1 MGLNPTRRTR
11 TKTVVLVA
19 CLVLLG
25 LGATTFLL
33 KGSECPKQTSKWVRL
48 GYPQVDSDDQAI
60 ANFASKEQ
68 LLVDLEDWAGEFE
81 CSGSEQ
87 LLGRVLAELTQQNDS
102 LKLSSVVLGAA
113 GKGPKTSG
121 LKAAEKLKTIFS
133 SEAAQGGF
141 SKSVVEKFVTEVKGN
156 STSFPKALY
165 EIVFRSLPPEA
176 AAEFRS
182 QVRLA
187 ELLKLAGSQ

>member
-1 MGLNPTRRTR
+1 MGLTPTRRTR

-25 LGATTFLL
+25 LGAKTFLL
-33 KGSECPKQTSKWVRL
+33 NGSACPGQTSKWARL
-48 GYPQVDSDDQAI
+48 GYPRVDSDDQAI

-68 LLVDLEDWAGEFE
+68 LLVDLQDWAGEFE

-87 LLGRVLAELTQQNDS
+87 LLGRVLAELTQQSDS
-102 LKLSSVVLGAA
+102 LKLSSVVMGAA
-113 GKGPKTSG
+113 GKGPRNSG
-121 LKAAEKLKTIFS
+121 PKAAEKLQAIFS
-133 SEAAQGGF
+133 SKAAQKGF
-141 SKSVVEKFVTEVKGN
+141 SKSVVEKFLTEVKGN
-156 STSFPKALY
+156 STSFPRALY
-165 EIVFRSLPPEA
+165 EIVFRSLSPEA

-187 ELLKLAGSQ
+187 GLLRIAGSQ